1 MLGLGFMELTI
12 VLIAVSVSALIS
24 IVILSRKLGSANAK
38 LEKVELDVSL
48 YRDFLEKT
56 NETLPD
62 NYDDIRKL
70 FLER

>member
-70 FLER
+70 LLER

>member
-1 MLGLGFMELTI
+1 MELTI

-70 FLER
+70 LLER